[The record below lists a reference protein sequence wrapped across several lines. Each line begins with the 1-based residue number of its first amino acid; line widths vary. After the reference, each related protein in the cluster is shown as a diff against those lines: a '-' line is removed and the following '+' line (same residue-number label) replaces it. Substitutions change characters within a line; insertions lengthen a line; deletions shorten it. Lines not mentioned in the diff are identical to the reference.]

1 VIPRRSLLDRARNGH
16 GGKAPCPA
24 KTALLRTPNLL
35 IIPSAVD
42 PPAREAGQAARVQM
56 KRPTGRTIWTRVAWS
71 AGLAR
76 VDGGRDDQPRSSRS
90 QSAPPEAIKQIGP
103 GGRPRYQPITP
114 LACT

>member
-1 VIPRRSLLDRARNGH
+1 MASVQPAGCQVSGHVGVPMSDRDSPLFPPRSDATGTAGNR
-16 GGKAPCPA
+16 PCLA

-35 IIPSAVD
+35 IIPSAID

-56 KRPTGRTIWTRVAWS
+56 EGPYWTNDLDVAAWS

-90 QSAPPEAIKQIGP
+90 
-103 GGRPRYQPITP
+103 
-114 LACT
+114 